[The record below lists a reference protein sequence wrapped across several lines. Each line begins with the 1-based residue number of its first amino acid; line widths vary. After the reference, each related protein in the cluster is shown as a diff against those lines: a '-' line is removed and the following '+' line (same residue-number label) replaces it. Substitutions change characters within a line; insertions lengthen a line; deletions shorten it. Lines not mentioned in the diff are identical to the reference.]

1 MSLEIR
7 RQNVFLDTELP
18 TRQPYYIWQDEIMY
32 IFCTTI
38 FHNEEHSNET
48 KSKSS
53 YKSSYLSS
61 LSFFFPTFKAKN
73 PIIFVT
79 I

>member
-1 MSLEIR
+1 
-7 RQNVFLDTELP
+7 
-18 TRQPYYIWQDEIMY
+18 MY

-48 KSKSS
+48 KSKSL

-61 LSFFFPTFKAKN
+61 LSFFFPTSKAKN